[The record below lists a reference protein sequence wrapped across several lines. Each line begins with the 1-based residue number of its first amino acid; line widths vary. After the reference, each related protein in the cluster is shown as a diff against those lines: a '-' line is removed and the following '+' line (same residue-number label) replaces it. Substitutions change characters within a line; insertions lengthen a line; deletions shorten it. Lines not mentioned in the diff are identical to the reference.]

1 MSLNSEKKENPPI
14 LNLPPGTE
22 YDLVNSNT
30 RFHET
35 ELASLELINF
45 WKIMK
50 QQIWHPLASII
61 ISK

>member
-45 WKIMK
+45 
-50 QQIWHPLASII
+50 
-61 ISK
+61 